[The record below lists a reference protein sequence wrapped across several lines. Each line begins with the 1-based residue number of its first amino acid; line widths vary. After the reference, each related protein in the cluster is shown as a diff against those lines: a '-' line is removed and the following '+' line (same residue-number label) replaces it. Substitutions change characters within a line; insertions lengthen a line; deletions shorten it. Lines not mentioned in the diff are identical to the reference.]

1 MEKDL
6 TNAVDIFHTLA
17 TDSTEPGAYW
27 DVTVKRKDCAE
38 ISWFTVSF

>member
-1 MEKDL
+1 MEKYL

-17 TDSTEPGAYW
+17 TDSSEPGTNW
-27 DVTVKRKDCAE
+27 EVMVKRKDSAE